1 MIPEFDRL
9 SQSEIE
15 LMQKAPI
22 LACILIAGADD
33 NIDDKEI
40 KGSIELAKKK
50 HKKFKG
56 GALANF
62 YLDMSQD
69 FEDKLKIVIQ
79 SYPVD
84 AKKRNAIITEE
95 LGKINMIWPK
105 LEKNFALKF
114 YISMKDIALNTAES
128 SGGLLGMKSVGDEEA
143 RLVELPM
150 IKDPST
156 L

>member
-1 MIPEFDRL
+1 MIPEFDKL
-9 SQSEIE
+9 NQSEIE

-33 NIDDKEI
+33 NIDDNEI

-50 HKKFKG
+50 HKKFQG
-56 GALANF
+56 STLANF

-79 SYPVD
+79 SYPYD
-84 AKKRNAIITEE
+84 AKKRNAIISEE
-95 LGKINMIWPK
+95 LSQLNLIWPK
-105 LEKNFALKF
+105 LQKEFAFEF
-114 YISMKDIALNTAES
+114 YKSIRDIAINTAES
-128 SGGLLGMKSVGDEEA
+128 SGGLLGLKAVGEEEA
-143 RLVELPM
+143 AVIQLPM
-150 IKDPST
+150 ITNPAT